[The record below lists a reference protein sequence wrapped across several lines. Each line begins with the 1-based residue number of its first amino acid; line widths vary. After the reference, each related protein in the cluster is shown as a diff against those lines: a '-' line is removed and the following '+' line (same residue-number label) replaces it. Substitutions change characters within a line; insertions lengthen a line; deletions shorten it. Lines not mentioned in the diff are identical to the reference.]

1 MSKLFLWLALLLSTV
16 SSLAS
21 AADSDVGIAATL
33 PLSSEDERSR
43 IQAERALAE
52 ATYEREEAGC
62 YERFAVTDCT
72 RQVRKL
78 RREVLDRLRKQ
89 EVVINAN
96 ERKRKAFDQLD
107 RIKEKSSEDR
117 LAEEAAKR
125 LEARSAQQER
135 EESAI
140 QKANASDALKQAP
153 SDGSASHKP
162 VDQGLTSGDI
172 AKNRQQYKEK
182 LREADENRANRLK
195 SNSEK
200 TGAPKKPLPDY
211 P

>member
-1 MSKLFLWLALLLSTV
+1 MSKLFLCLALLLSTV

-21 AADSDVGIAATL
+21 AAGTDAGIAVTL

-52 ATYEREEAGC
+52 ATYEREEAAC
-62 YERFAVTDCT
+62 YERFAVTDCI
-72 RQVRKL
+72 RKVRKL

-96 ERKRKAFDQLD
+96 ERKRKALDQLE

-135 EESAI
+135 EESAT
-140 QKANASDALKQAP
+140 QKEKASGAFKQAP
-153 SDGSASHKP
+153 SDGNGSRKT
-162 VDQGLTSGDI
+162 VDQSLTSGDI

-200 TGAPKKPLPDY
+200 TGTPKKPLPDY